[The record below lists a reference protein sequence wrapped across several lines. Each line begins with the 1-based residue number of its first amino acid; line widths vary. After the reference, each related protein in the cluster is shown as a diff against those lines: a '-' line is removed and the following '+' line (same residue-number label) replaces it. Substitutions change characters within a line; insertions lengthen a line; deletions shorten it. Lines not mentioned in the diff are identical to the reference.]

1 MPRVAIAGFQH
12 ETNTF
17 SPLATCLEHYEQ
29 ADSWPGLT
37 SGADVLSVFPK
48 INIPIGGFVKAAA
61 DWDLVPIL
69 WASAEPGAPADTE
82 TYNAIAN
89 RIVGAIAAE
98 PALDGIYL
106 DLHGAM
112 VTQEHEDGEGEL
124 LRRIRDVVGMDFPI
138 AVSLDFHANISP
150 QCFDL
155 ASVIVIFR
163 EYPHLDMASTGA
175 RAADLLGKLIEDGKP
190 FKKAFQQ
197 VPYLIPLSSQATG
210 SAPMSTIYEAI
221 PPLIE
226 NNVVSADAASGF
238 PPADIKDCG
247 PSVLAYGSDQGAV
260 DAAVATLLGRFLDS
274 ESLFEDNLF
283 SCNEAARLAVAHT
296 GKRPLVLADVQDNPG
311 AGGSSETTGLIH
323 ALVAEGCRQVAL
335 GVVWDGHAAQLAAEA
350 GIGASIKAS
359 LGGRYGN
366 DRDPPFEGTFHVEA
380 LSDGCFTC
388 TGAMYRDCAVD
399 LGQMACLRLMNSR
412 SDIRLIVS
420 SKRFQCLD
428 LAIFRHM
435 GIEPTEQSVL
445 GVKSTVHFLDDFQP
459 IADQV
464 LFVEAIGSQPC
475 RLDLVTYRNL
485 RANMRYVPS

>member
-17 SPLATCLEHYEQ
+17 SPLATGLEHYEQ

-69 WASAEPGAPADTE
+69 WASAEPGAPADAE
-82 TYNAIAN
+82 TYDTIAN
-89 RIVGAIAAE
+89 RIVAEIATE

-112 VTQEHEDGEGEL
+112 VTQDHEDGEGEL
-124 LRRIRDVVGMDFPI
+124 LRRIRNVVGMDFPI
-138 AVSLDFHANISP
+138 AVSLDLHANISR

-175 RAADLLGKLIEDGKP
+175 RAAGLLRKLIEDGKP

-210 SAPMSTIYEAI
+210 AGPMKLIYDAI

-226 NNVVSADAASGF
+226 KNVVSADAASGF

-247 PSVLAYGSDQGAV
+247 PSVLAYGSNQSEV
-260 DAAVATLLGRFLDS
+260 DAAVDALMKKFLDT
-274 ESLFEDNLF
+274 ESLFEDNLY
-283 SCNEAARLAVAHT
+283 SSTEAARLAAGHSGV
-296 GKRPLVLADVQDNPG
+296 RPLVLADVQDNPG
-311 AGGSSETTGLIH
+311 AGGTSETTGLIH
-323 ALVAEGCRQVAL
+323 ALVAEGCRQTAL
-335 GVVWDGHAAQLAAEA
+335 GVVWDVQTAQLAANS
-350 GIGASIKAS
+350 GVGTNILAS
-359 LGGRYGN
+359 LGGRYGS
-366 DRDPPFEGTFHVEA
+366 DRDPPFEGTFRVEA
-380 LSDGCFTC
+380 LSDGRFIC

-399 LGQMACLRLMNSR
+399 LGQMTCLRLIDSR

-445 GVKSTVHFLDDFQP
+445 GVKSTVHFLDDFEP

-464 LFVEAIGSQPC
+464 LFVEAKGSQPC
-475 RLDLVTYRNL
+475 RLDRVTYRNL
-485 RANMRYVPS
+485 RPNMRYVPS